1 MRVPVLLAAALV
13 AALAAAPAGAA
24 SKPAKKPAAAAS
36 GPDLK
41 FSNAQEYGA
50 CMALARKS
58 PGDGFESALAWQA
71 RGGGEAAEHCA
82 AVALIESGETAEG
95 AKRMEALGTKM
106 APAQPALAAEILA
119 QAGQAWLIAG
129 DNKRAYAVQTAA
141 LKLAPKD
148 VDLLVDRA
156 VTLGQAKNYWEAIDD
171 LNRAHDLAPNRADVL
186 VYRGSAYRFVDSQ
199 ELAIQDLDEAIQLD
213 DRNPEAFLERGIL
226 RRLANDNDGARRD
239 WLRVVTLAPGTP
251 TAEAAQKDLEML
263 DLKAQ

>member
-1 MRVPVLLAAALV
+1 MRIPALLAAALI
-13 AALAAAPAGAA
+13 AALAAAPADAA
-24 SKPAKKPAAAAS
+24 SKAAKKPTS
-36 GPDLK
+36 GGSDLK
-41 FSNAQEYGA
+41 FSNAQEYTA
-50 CMALARKS
+50 CMALARRQ

-82 AVALIESGETAEG
+82 AVALIEAGEVPEG

-106 APAQPALAAEILA
+106 APGQPALAAEILA

-141 LKLAPKD
+141 LKLAPTD

-156 VTLGQAKNYWEAIDD
+156 VTLGNAKNYWEAIDD
-171 LNRAHDLAPNRADVL
+171 LNRAHELAPNRADVL
-186 VYRGSAYRFVDSQ
+186 AYRGSAYRFVDSP
-199 ELAIQDLDEAIQLD
+199 ELAIQDLDEAIKLD
-213 DRNPEAFLERGIL
+213 DRNAEAFLERGIL

-251 TAEAAQKDLEML
+251 AADAAQKDLEML
-263 DLKAQ
+263 DLKAN